1 MTQNI
6 NLFGIHAQA
15 LVLRSYRS
23 EILASNLANANTP
36 HFKARDIDFNGI
48 LEQQING
55 NDEMTGRS
63 LTLTNPGHIPD
74 HDNARSGMTADLLY
88 RQPGQPSLD
97 SNTVNSQTENSEFL
111 NNSIRYQAS
120 LEFINSRVRSLLG
133 ALKGE

>member
-1 MTQNI
+1 MTQNS

-15 LVLRSYRS
+15 LVLRSYRA

-55 NDEMTGRS
+55 NDEMIGRS
-63 LTLTNPGHIPD
+63 LTLTNPAHIPD
-74 HDNARSGMTADLLY
+74 YENARSGIKADLLY

-97 SNTVNSQTENSEFL
+97 GNTVNSQTENSEFL